1 MSAVS
6 LHARLRP
13 GFEQR
18 VAQALAL
25 LRQAAERHPGR
36 IVFTTSLGAEDM
48 VVTDLIARHGLP
60 IALATLQ
67 TGKLHAQTLALL
79 PRIEARYGLTV
90 ERWAPQAEQV
100 LQFVARNGELAMRL
114 SVELRKACCAMR
126 KLEPLSRALAGRS
139 AWVTGLRR
147 EQSDARAELP
157 FSGVDEHGR
166 EKFNPL
172 ADWSQADVWHY
183 IASHDVPY
191 NELHDHFYPSIGCEP
206 CTRAVAL
213 GEDFRA
219 GRWWWEQESAKECG
233 LHVSPHS
240 FGAMAPVGA
249 PSEPTSGLLSAKA
262 HIGAADVKPEGRA
275 AANTNK
281 EPA

>member
-1 MSAVS
+1 LSAIS

-100 LQFVARNGELAMRL
+100 LQFVARNGELAMRQ

-147 EQSDARAELP
+147 DQSDARAELP
-157 FSGVDEHGR
+157 FVGVDDQGR

-191 NELHDHFYPSIGCEP
+191 NELHDQFYPSIGCEP

-219 GRWWWEQESAKECG
+219 GRWWWEQEAAKECG
-233 LHVSPHS
+233 LHVSPP
-240 FGAMAPVGA
+240 AM
-249 PSEPTSGLLSAKA
+249 S
-262 HIGAADVKPEGRA
+262 
-275 AANTNK
+275 NK